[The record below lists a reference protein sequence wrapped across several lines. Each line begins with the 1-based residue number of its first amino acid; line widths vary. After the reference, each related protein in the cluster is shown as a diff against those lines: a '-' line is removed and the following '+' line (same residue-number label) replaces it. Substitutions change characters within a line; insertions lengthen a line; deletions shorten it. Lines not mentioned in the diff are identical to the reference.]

1 MLILHD
7 AQSLTRFNL
16 GPARDITDIQFEA
29 EIFNFRGQCNY
40 DEDGEQWKVDVELLV
55 EISVERGPANPGRS
69 IEFEYFVVLPGFE
82 GKVGGKQI
90 FAVKGKFDQRKRRL
104 VYRDEV
110 EVTIPLGNPID
121 VKGAE
126 IVLGF
131 QLTPDE
137 LEFNRA
143 RQNR

>member
-1 MLILHD
+1 M
-7 AQSLTRFNL
+7 TRFKL
-16 GPARDITDIQFEA
+16 GPARDITDIRFEA

-55 EISVERGPANPGRS
+55 EISVERGPANLGRN

-90 FAVKGKFDQRKRRL
+90 FKVKGNFDQGKRRL

-110 EVTIPLGNPID
+110 RVKIPLGNPID

-137 LEFNRA
+137 LKFNRA
-143 RQNR
+143 RRNR